1 MSEES
6 VAASPAAEL
15 IETADASL
23 LELVDHLLNQG
34 VVVSG
39 DLVVGVAGVDLIY
52 LRLSLL
58 LCSADRLM
66 PGRNAT

>member
-1 MSEES
+1 VSDPE
-6 VAASPAAEL
+6 VPASPAADL

-39 DLVVGVAGVDLIY
+39 DLVLGVAGVDLVY